1 MKIGLDTLVL
11 GVAALVVV
19 SVLVRW
25 HLDPDNNFKLS
36 DLIADEVTGKISL
49 FRTGQALA
57 LMVSTWGFI
66 VLTRAGDLSEWYFA
80 GYMLAW
86 AGANL
91 AKVAMTAKA
100 DQPKPPTEPPKA
112 PT

>member
-1 MKIGLDTLVL
+1 MKIGLDTIVL

-25 HLDPDNNFKLS
+25 HLDPDNGFKLS
-36 DLIADEVTGKISL
+36 DLIVDEATGKLSL

-57 LMVSTWGFI
+57 LLVSTWGFV
-66 VLTRAGDLSEWYFA
+66 VLVRTGKLSEWYFA

-91 AKVAMTAKA
+91 AKVALTAKN
-100 DQPKPPTEPPKA
+100 PIEPPKV
-112 PT
+112 